1 MQNYSP
7 ILANQKGVVL
17 LIALIVLVAM
27 TLAAIALVRSVDTSN
42 IIAGNLAFQQSATNS
57 GDMGSETAITWL
69 QTKNNGTILRVS
81 DAAHGYSATWD
92 PTIGYSWTD
101 LAAGLTAQSLG
112 ADAAGNTVRYVIHRL
127 CTVEN
132 VAMDPN
138 SPAAGCAAPAV
149 IAAGNC
155 SQTAN
160 QKCPDPLKQR
170 YYRITS
176 QITGPRNTI
185 SYTQTIVAM

>member
-1 MQNYSP
+1 MQNYSRNQ
-7 ILANQKGVVL
+7 AKQKGVVL

-57 GDMGSETAITWL
+57 GDLGAETAITWL
-69 QTKNNGTILRVS
+69 QTNNTGTTLRVS
-81 DAAHGYSATWD
+81 NTAQGYSAKWD
-92 PTIGYSWTD
+92 PSIGASWTN
-101 LAAGLTAQSLG
+101 LAAGLTAQALDM
-112 ADAAGNTVRYVIHRL
+112 DAAGNTVRYVIHRL
-127 CTVEN
+127 CTEEN
-132 VAMDPN
+132 VALDPN

-160 QKCPDPLKQR
+160 QKCPDSLKQR
-170 YYRITS
+170 YYRITT